1 MTLPDPRLNITT
13 AEALERLFDA
23 PSESALAKEIGH
35 IDANYRALIEASPFL
50 VLATSGPGGLDC
62 SPRGDKPGF
71 VTVIDE
77 STLVIPDRR
86 GNNRL
91 DSMHNLLSDPRVAL
105 LFLIPGLGETLRI
118 NGRAAISADPS
129 FLAPYAVDG
138 RAPKVALIVTVEAV
152 FFQCSRAVVRADLW
166 NPAAH
171 VDRASLPSA
180 GKILGDITAQRIDA
194 AKYDKELPARIKST
208 LY

>member
-1 MTLPDPRLNITT
+1 MLPDPRFNVTT
-13 AEALERLFDA
+13 AEGLERLFDA
-23 PSESALAKEIGH
+23 PGESAIAKEIHH

-77 STLVIPDRR
+77 TTLVIPDRR

-91 DSMHNLLSDPRVAL
+91 DSMHNLLGDPRVAI
-105 LFLIPGLGETLRI
+105 LFLIPGLGETLRVI
-118 NGRAAISADPS
+118 GQATISADPS
-129 FLAPYAVDG
+129 FLSRYAVEG
-138 RAPKVALIVTVEAV
+138 KAPKVALVVRVEAV
-152 FFQCSRAVVRADLW
+152 YFQCSRAVVRADLW
-166 NPAAH
+166 NPAAR
-171 VDRASLPSA
+171 VDPATLPTA

-194 AKYDKELPARIKST
+194 QKYDSELPARVKST